1 MKGHE
6 KYKGALFDMDNTLY
20 NFVDAKIAA
29 CDSVV
34 ELIGYGDGMEL
45 LRYFLQK
52 GNGYENHNNIRDY
65 MQDQEVWDEE
75 LYKQACIS
83 YEDVKLNSIRLYPG
97 VEETLEKLGDS
108 GMKMAVVT
116 DAESSQAEKR
126 LKKTKISP
134 HFECVITPNI
144 SGNRKPNPETFLMA
158 LEKLKIQTKEAF
170 VIGDSLKRDVEPCNN
185 LGITT
190 IFAKYGDW
198 TGTPFPSIKP
208 DYIVGNFSEILSIIG
223 HYSDQR

>member
-1 MKGHE
+1 MKGRE

-29 CDSVV
+29 CNSVV
-34 ELIGYGDGMEL
+34 ELIGCGDGMEL

-65 MQDQEVWDEE
+65 MHEE
-75 LYKQACIS
+75 
-83 YEDVKLNSIRLYPG
+83 VKLNSIRLYPG
-97 VEETLEKLGDS
+97 VEETLEKLRDS
-108 GMKMAVVT
+108 GIKMAVVT
-116 DAESSQAEKR
+116 DADSSQAKKR
-126 LKKTKISP
+126 LNKTKISR
-134 HFECVITPNI
+134 HFECVITPDI
-144 SGNRKPNPETFLMA
+144 SGNRKPNPESFLMA
-158 LEKLKIQTKEAF
+158 LEILKIQTKEAF

-198 TGTPFPSIKP
+198 TGIPFPSIKP

-223 HYSDQR
+223 HYSD